1 MEIEQQSVLTQ
12 SHYIEFQK
20 HVTKALLKHPKVRWL
35 YQGAGFCFMLF
46 LGVMVLYIIE
56 SIRTLEGEISSGAM
70 NALIVCG
77 LALVGWFVLMS
88 LIKVQ
93 LAKAG
98 AIEGGTMIGPVTH
111 SLTKS
116 SIIEEGENYRFQCSW
131 SSIIGIKETPN
142 LVILLTDPAK
152 GVMIPITD
160 ISKRDEIIQFAN
172 QNISK

>member
-1 MEIEQQSVLTQ
+1 MKIEQHSVLTQ
-12 SHYIEFQK
+12 SDYIEFQK
-20 HVTKALLKHPKVRWL
+20 HVTKDLLNHPKVRWL
-35 YQGAGFCFMLF
+35 YQGAGLCFMLC

-77 LALVGWFVLMS
+77 LALVGWFILMS
-88 LIKVQ
+88 LVKIQ

-111 SLTKS
+111 SLTESGIVEK
-116 SIIEEGENYRFQCSW
+116 GENHRFECSW
-131 SSIIGIKETPN
+131 SSIIAIKETPN

-152 GVMIPITD
+152 GVIIPVND
-160 ISKRDEIIQFAN
+160 ISKRDETIQFAN
-172 QNISK
+172 QNFSK